1 MSMNYSKIQSIEIML
16 TQSKFSDIQIVHGI
30 KSCVLDT
37 VQRCPHRTEAKQF
50 CAFANLNIQL
60 QEFHFKVKV
69 LFCSWSWQNL
79 RRLRCEIKCQSINTE

>member
-16 TQSKFSDIQIVHGI
+16 IQSKFSDIQIVQDI
-30 KSCVLDT
+30 KTCVWDT

-60 QEFHFKVKV
+60 HEFHFKVK
-69 LFCSWSWQNL
+69 FCFVPGQG
-79 RRLRCEIKCQSINTE
+79 KT